1 MPILVRKETDTTTRR
16 IRNLESLLSLFAPI
30 PTDWP
35 KLGKRQT
42 ADDTPGLGCF
52 ACDNFAELRA
62 AWEVAL
68 KWTEGLN
75 RGLAVMLASV
85 ASTKSVGDQLW
96 IKLVSPASSAKT
108 RLAEALGVA
117 RQYVVLKDT
126 IRGFTSGYK
135 LEDGTTADLL
145 SELDG
150 MTFITTDGDTLLQ
163 SMNLPNILAEGRRAY
178 DGSLRSHFKNNTG
191 KTVDG
196 HRMTWILCGTASLN
210 AIDSSELGERFLTCV
225 MMDHIDDVLE
235 DEILWKVANR
245 AEEEL
250 SILSDGKPESH
261 REPKLTHAMQLTG
274 GYVEYLRENANA
286 LLQTITMSDKVKHVC
301 TRLGKF
307 VSYMR
312 ARPSKHQ
319 DERAEREFA
328 ARLVIQHVRLAKC
341 LAVVLNRSEV
351 DKDVMEY
358 TSQVAMDTARGP
370 TLDICRS
377 LYKAPAGLTS
387 ASIELSPSRG
397 MEKSRTMLRF
407 LRQIGAIEKFTPRVN
422 GANQKERYRLT
433 DKFRKLYVEV
443 MQADE
448 HAPVADDVPF

>member
-1 MPILVRKETDTTTRR
+1 MPLLQKETDTTARR
-16 IRNLESLLSLFAPI
+16 IRNLERLFSLFAPI

-35 KLGKRQT
+35 KLGRRQ
-42 ADDTPGLGCF
+42 AAEDDEGGLDCIP
-52 ACDNFAELRA
+52 CDSFAELRA

-85 ASTKSVGDQLW
+85 TSTKSVGDQLW

-117 RQYVVLKDT
+117 RRYVVLKDT

-145 SELDG
+145 SELAD

-163 SMNLPNILAEGRRAY
+163 SVNLPNILAEGRRAY

-210 AIDSSELGERFLTCV
+210 SIDSSELGERFLTCV
-225 MMDHIDDVLE
+225 MMDRIDDDLE

-261 REPKLTHAMQLTG
+261 REPKLTRAMQLTG
-274 GYVEYLRENANA
+274 GYVEYLRENANG
-286 LLQTITMSDKVKHVC
+286 LLQTIKMSDKAKHTC

-341 LAVVLNRSEV
+341 LAVVLNRPEV
-351 DKDVMEY
+351 DKQVMDY
-358 TSQVAMDTARGP
+358 TQQVAMDTARGP
-370 TLDICRS
+370 TLDICRR
-377 LYKAPAGLTS
+377 LYKAANGLTTQS
-387 ASIELSPSRG
+387 LDVSSGALVGKTS
-397 MEKSRTMLRF
+397 TMTRF
-407 LRQIGAIEKFTPRVN
+407 LRMIGAIEEFEPRIENVK
-422 GANQKERYRLT
+422 QKKRWRLT
-433 DKFRKLYVEV
+433 EKFRKLYTEV
-443 MQADE
+443 MQVDK
-448 HAPVADDVPF
+448 PADDVPF